1 MTIKLLNICFTAVL
15 LSSCSVSS
23 TQDKINKVGD
33 AAGQTIGQFT
43 KGVAGGVSKSFDK
56 TVELSPS
63 LQAKGLKLGKTTL
76 NSDSAGTNHVL
87 LAYLIFDQD
96 LDLTLTAKAFDNKG
110 LEMGRV
116 AATASGKKNE
126 AKFIEFRFDKR
137 TDIEVNSKLVIE

>member
-1 MTIKLLNICFTAVL
+1 MMYRPIFICVTTIVL
-15 LSSCSVSS
+15 ASCSASS
-23 TQDKINKVGD
+23 TKEKINQVGD

-56 TVELSPS
+56 TVELSPA

-76 NSDSAGTNHVL
+76 NNDSSGTNHVL
-87 LAYLIFDQD
+87 LAYVIFDQD

-116 AATASGKKNE
+116 TAAASGKKNE